1 MAISKKDNKRPRKEK
16 SGSIGLDAL
25 REKYG
30 LGKLEGNEQS
40 SRGGNVKYTPGSKPK
55 NSGQKPAKG
64 AGNASAA
71 AEKILYNAEAPYN
84 FVPLISEVV
93 TGEIDEVSQ
102 TAYKEHVLAHGKN
115 TGYIDLEITSK
126 SPLFIGG
133 NGEKFFAPSG
143 KPMIPGS
150 SIRGMVKNLFKII
163 TCGSMRPGEDIED
176 KHLYSRGMAAKGN
189 FGKYYSER
197 MSETKTVTI
206 DGKQVRKPFS
216 KAQPGFLIKL
226 KGTDEYYVCPAQGKK
241 VKYEENDSRRSAK
254 KGSVT
259 WPVKKED
266 TDIYRCE
273 IHTGKMT
280 HKNKKNGIFED
291 KWIYYTIFSPD
302 WKAESR
308 LPVPA
313 QVVRDYDNDHPAND
327 KLKGISLRA
336 MAKKDNEAAGFTH
349 CKDIDFVVPCCYLAE
364 DGVVQHFGH
373 GLHYRIPYKK
383 SIADH
388 VSNSLKDESVADLSD
403 MIFGRRELWG
413 SRVFFEDALHE
424 GTVKKLGS
432 SLTHPLLSPKPTS
445 FQLYLEQSPDA
456 DMNTL
461 KHWDEEAK
469 IRGYKLYWHQGNN
482 ENQWQLNPAKDKKI
496 EGMKPI
502 EPLSANNCFK
512 GRIRFSNLSD
522 VELGALLAV
531 FDLARKDKNICYKL
545 GMGKSIGLGSVTISA
560 GLHLIDEKVRY
571 GCMFDSDSISE
582 GMSDGEQQ
590 WNSLMDAFEA
600 YRTQHLKREKA
611 FQKVMHELKTMLD
624 WSVTKNQASWL
635 PKMAYMP
642 IGDKTDHRYRD
653 RAILKKPSEY
663 IQ

>member
-1 MAISKKDNKRPRKEK
+1 MP
-16 SGSIGLDAL
+16 
-25 REKYG
+25 
-30 LGKLEGNEQS
+30 
-40 SRGGNVKYTPGSKPK
+40 
-55 NSGQKPAKG
+55 
-64 AGNASAA
+64 
-71 AEKILYNAEAPYN
+71 
-84 FVPLISEVV
+84 SE
-93 TGEIDEVSQ
+93 
-102 TAYKEHVLAHGKN
+102 
-115 TGYIDLEITSK
+115 
-126 SPLFIGG
+126 
-133 NGEKFFAPSG
+133 
-143 KPMIPGS
+143 
-150 SIRGMVKNLFKII
+150 
-163 TCGSMRPGEDIED
+163 
-176 KHLYSRGMAAKGN
+176 
-189 FGKYYSER
+189 
-197 MSETKTVTI
+197 
-206 DGKQVRKPFS
+206 
-216 KAQPGFLIKL
+216 
-226 KGTDEYYVCPAQGKK
+226 
-241 VKYEENDSRRSAK
+241 
-254 KGSVT
+254 
-259 WPVKKED
+259 
-266 TDIYRCE
+266 
-273 IHTGKMT
+273 
-280 HKNKKNGIFED
+280 
-291 KWIYYTIFSPD
+291 
-302 WKAESR
+302 
-308 LPVPA
+308 
-313 QVVRDYDNDHPAND
+313 VVRDYDNDHPAND

-560 GLHLIDEKVRY
+560 GLHLIDEAERY
-571 GCMFDSDSISE
+571 SGMFAADGMAE
-582 GMSDGEQQ
+582 GDADGEKQ
-590 WNSLMDAFEA
+590 WDGLISGFEA
-600 YRTQHLKREKA
+600 YRSQHLQREKA
-611 FQKVMHELKTMLD
+611 FQRVLSELKTMLD

>member
-1 MAISKKDNKRPRKEK
+1 MAIKKKDNRPRKEK
-16 SGSIGLDAL
+16 SEAIGLDAL
-25 REKYG
+25 RASFG
-30 LGKLEGNEQS
+30 LGKLEENDNT
-40 SRGGNVKYTPGSKPK
+40 SRGGDAKYTSVSKPK

-71 AEKILYNAEAPYN
+71 AEKIIFNAEAPYN
-84 FVPLISEVV
+84 FIPLISEVV
-93 TGEIDEVSQ
+93 TGEIAEVSQ
-102 TAYKEHVLAHGKN
+102 AAYKEHVLAHGKN

-133 NGEKFFAPSG
+133 NGGKFFAPSG

-197 MSETKTVTI
+197 MSEMKTVTSK
-206 DGKQVRKPFS
+206 GKQERKAFS

-226 KGTDEYYVCPAQGKK
+226 KGTNEYYVCPAQGKK
-241 VKYEENDSRRSAK
+241 VRYEDGDSRRSAK

-273 IHTGKMT
+273 IHTGKMI
-280 HKNKKNGIFED
+280 HKDKKTGRFED

-302 WKAESR
+302 WREENR
-308 LPVPA
+308 IPVPSE
-313 QVVRDYDNDHPAND
+313 VVRDYDNDHPAND

-336 MAKKDNEAAGFTH
+336 LAKKDNEAAGFTH
-349 CKDIDFVVPCCYLAE
+349 CQDIDFVVPCCYLAE

-388 VSNSLKDESVADLSD
+388 ISKNLKDESVADLSD

-413 SRVFFEDALHE
+413 SRVFFEDALHD

-482 ENQWQLNPAKDKKI
+482 ENQWQLNTNKDKVI
-496 EGMKPI
+496 DGMKPI
-502 EPLSANNCFK
+502 EPLAANNRFK

-531 FDLARKDKNICYKL
+531 FDLARQDKNICYKL
-545 GMGKSIGLGSVTISA
+545 GMGKSIGLGSVDISA
-560 GLHLIDEKVRY
+560 SLHLIDEAARY
-571 GCMFDSDSISE
+571 GCMFDAD
-582 GMSDGEQQ
+582 GMVAGDADGEKH
-590 WNSLMDAFEA
+590 WDSLISGFEA
-600 YRTQHLKREKA
+600 YRAQHLQREKA
-611 FQKVMHELKTMLD
+611 FQKVLSELKIMLD
-624 WSVTKNQASWL
+624 WSVTQDKAKWL

-663 IQ
+663 IK

>member
-1 MAISKKDNKRPRKEK
+1 MAGKYYNGNKSRNNRYGANNNKGGYGNNAPAP
-16 SGSIGLDAL
+16 IG
-25 REKYG
+25 
-30 LGKLEGNEQS
+30 
-40 SRGGNVKYTPGSKPK
+40 
-55 NSGQKPAKG
+55 
-64 AGNASAA
+64 
-71 AEKILYNAEAPYN
+71 YNAEAPYN

-93 TGEIDEVSQ
+93 AGEIAEVSQ
-102 TAYKEHVLAHGKN
+102 AAYREHVLANGKN
-115 TGYIDLEITSK
+115 TGYIDLEITSR

-189 FGKYYSER
+189 FRKYYSER
-197 MSETKTVTI
+197 MSEMKTVTRK
-206 DGKQVRKPFS
+206 GKQERKAFS

-226 KGTDEYYVCPAQGKK
+226 KGTNEYYVCPAQGKK
-241 VKYEENDSRRSAK
+241 AKYEEDDSRRSAK
-254 KGSVT
+254 KGSVS

-273 IHTGKMT
+273 IHTGRMSR
-280 HKNKKNGIFED
+280 NKNGRQED

-302 WKAESR
+302 WRKENR
-308 LPVPA
+308 IPVPSE
-313 QVVRDYDNDHPAND
+313 VVRDYDNDHPAND

-336 MAKKDNEAAGFTH
+336 LAKKDNDAAGFTH
-349 CKDIDFVVPCCYLAE
+349 CQDIDFVVPCCYLAE
-364 DGVVQHFGH
+364 NGVVQHFGH

-388 VSNSLKDESVADLSD
+388 ISKNLKDESVADLSD

-413 SRVFFEDALHE
+413 SRVFFEDALHD

-445 FQLYLEQSPDA
+445 FQLYLEQLPDA

-482 ENQWQLNPAKDKKI
+482 ENQWQLNKNKDKVI

-502 EPLSANNCFK
+502 EPLAANNLFK

-531 FDLARKDKNICYKL
+531 FDLARQDKNICYKL
-545 GMGKSIGLGSVTISA
+545 GMGKSIGLGSIDINAS
-560 GLHLIDEKVRY
+560 LHLIDEAARY
-571 GCMFDSDSISE
+571 SCMFDAD
-582 GMSDGEQQ
+582 GMVAGDADGENQ
-590 WNSLMDAFEA
+590 WDSLIRGFEA
-600 YRTQHLKREKA
+600 YRAQHLQREKA
-611 FQKVMHELKTMLD
+611 FQKVLSELKIMLG
-624 WSVTKNQASWL
+624 WSVTQDKAKWL

-663 IQ
+663 IK

>member
-1 MAISKKDNKRPRKEK
+1 MDKNNYR
-16 SGSIGLDAL
+16 
-25 REKYG
+25 
-30 LGKLEGNEQS
+30 GNNS
-40 SRGGNVKYTPGSKPK
+40 RNHHNGNNNSRGRNHNTPALV
-55 NSGQKPAKG
+55 QH
-64 AGNASAA
+64 
-71 AEKILYNAEAPYN
+71 NAEAPYN

-93 TGEIDEVSQ
+93 TGEIAEVSQ

-115 TGYIDLEITSK
+115 TGYIDLEITPK

-163 TCGSMRPGEDIED
+163 TFGSMRPGEDIED
-176 KHLYSRGMAAKGN
+176 KTMYFRGLAAKGSIGRYYNKCMINRNEN
-189 FGKYYSER
+189 FSDSKGK
-197 MSETKTVTI
+197 
-206 DGKQVRKPFS
+206 
-216 KAQPGFLIKL
+216 AGFLIKI
-226 KGTDEYYVCPAQGKK
+226 KNTDDYYICPAKSERKLGDKGCEK
-241 VKYEENDSRRSAK
+241 VGVDWPKTLENI
-254 KGSVT
+254 
-259 WPVKKED
+259 KEC
-266 TDIYRCE
+266 RCK
-273 IHTGKMT
+273 IHTGPMFS
-280 HKNKKNGIFED
+280 KKHYYEIFA
-291 KWIYYTIFSPD
+291 PD
-302 WKAESR
+302 WSLKKRISVSHE
-308 LPVPA
+308 
-313 QVVRDYDNDHPAND
+313 VVQGYDNDCTEND
-327 KLKGISLRA
+327 KLTRKSLRK
-336 MAKKDNEAAGFTH
+336 MAKEDEEAVKFTG
-349 CKDIDFVVPCCYLAE
+349 CEDICFVVPCFYVAE
-364 DGVVQHFGH
+364 NENGKMVVKHFGH
-373 GLHYRIPYKK
+373 GKYYRIPYQKT
-383 SIADH
+383 IAEH
-388 VSNSLKDESVADLSD
+388 VPSGVCSDKVVDLSD
-403 MIFGRRELWG
+403 MIFGRTEMWG
-413 SRVFFEDALHE
+413 SRVFFEDAVHE

-445 FQLYLEQSPDA
+445 FQLYLEQETDA

-461 KHWDEEAK
+461 KHWDEEAN

-531 FDLARKDKNICYKL
+531 FDLARKDENICYKL

-560 GLHLIDEKVRY
+560 DLHLIDEKVRY

-582 GMSDGEQQ
+582 GMLDGEQQ
-590 WNSLMDAFEA
+590 WNRLIDAFEA
-600 YRTQHLKREKA
+600 YRTKHLKREKA